1 VTVMLQRL
9 AALRRQREQRALEA
23 LAVQTSRLRQAEQQ
37 AADAVRAVQD
47 HIRDSHAR
55 ERALINTMAGQPVS
69 TTAILRIQLE
79 LDGAVREMVRRRAA
93 ETEARANLQTRQ
105 STRAASLA
113 DFTLRQRSRNK
124 IDLLSKEEHARQA
137 LRDAALG
144 EADAEDR
151 GGTAALTVELDTI
164 LRTVPKGVS

>member
-1 VTVMLQRL
+1 MIAKVSVKGQTVIP
-9 AALRRQREQRALEA
+9 EA
-23 LAVQTSRLRQAEQQ
+23 
-37 AADAVRAVQD
+37 
-47 HIRDSHAR
+47 I
-55 ERALINTMAGQPVS
+55 
-69 TTAILRIQLE
+69 
-79 LDGAVREMVRRRAA
+79 REMARRRAA

-105 STRAASLA
+105 STRAVSLA
-113 DFTLRQRSRNK
+113 DFQSRQRSRNK